1 MRRQRFI
8 AVSLRFALGFFSLNI
23 VSSQFGQSG
32 MITGTV
38 KDPNGE
44 LVAGAPVTLRR
55 EATGAKRDA
64 VTDNKGEF
72 KVDGLASGG
81 YKVTVKLDGFKTAE
95 YDLKIESGKTTTVEI
110 KLEIAEIR
118 VVSLVPPKGS
128 ITPNADPNY
137 RALRDGDF
145 AETYEVTN
153 LTLKRDVG
161 AITLR
166 NGRVGFLAPVLDKV
180 AIGVFT
186 GDGEFT
192 LTPVIDI
199 EKRHLRLVTGKD
211 TVIEPF
217 DRLVF
222 YFTDETW
229 QAIKSAGK
237 ESAPDQRMKDTLRD
251 FRNRMR
257 RNTETPHSLT
267 EAMYSGEYVE
277 NIDAATLGYLYNP
290 KRAPFFSAYIFG
302 KEHDDLRFHIRPQGA
317 APPLIISPEEVALIN
332 YDVLGKEEGVW
343 YLSHLESEWK
353 AGTASSREDKRIID
367 AQHYRIETVIGSDR
381 LTANCELTF
390 VALADGER
398 VLRFGLLPT
407 LRATKVVFG
416 EKEVDYI
423 QEKKN
428 EDSSFYAIF
437 PEPLVKGQKY
447 KIYIEYQGNKV
458 VRDEGGG
465 NFAVGARTSW
475 YPSVNAF
482 NDRATFDLTF
492 KVPKQYTLVGVGK
505 QVKEGE
511 ETDFTVSQWV
521 SDVPLAVAGF
531 NYGKFKKQAVT
542 DEQAKYQIEGYA
554 TSELPNYLGDRL
566 KARIRD
572 TEKIDGRPLRDTEKI
587 DGQPRPRM
595 SETEGMGGMTP
606 TRLTEK
612 AIVESQNSI
621 RIYNLWFG
629 ELPYGRIAITQQPQ
643 PNFGQSWPTLVYL
656 PIISFF
662 DSTQRLQLFG
672 MHSRLDDYI
681 QEITPHEVAHQW
693 WLHVVGWTT
702 YHDQWLAD
710 GFCGFSASLY
720 LQYTEGGKL
729 DKYLQFWENKR
740 NAILEKNRFGLRPN
754 DMGPIWMGLRLNI
767 PKAPRAYNQLVYP
780 KGAYIPHMLRW
791 MMYDRQTGDQ
801 KFMAM
806 MRDFVKSHFND
817 NASTETFKAIV
828 EKHMTKQMD
837 LDGNKRMNWF
847 FNQWVYGTEIPRYRF
862 DYSLAPGS
870 DGKVVLKG
878 KVTQSD
884 VSPNFKM
891 IVPVY
896 ADFGKGI
903 IRLGTIP
910 VTGNTTEEFEVSL
923 PEKPKRAMI
932 NYHYDVLAN

>member
-1 MRRQRFI
+1 
-8 AVSLRFALGFFSLNI
+8 
-23 VSSQFGQSG
+23 
-32 MITGTV
+32 
-38 KDPNGE
+38 
-44 LVAGAPVTLRR
+44 
-55 EATGAKRDA
+55 
-64 VTDNKGEF
+64 
-72 KVDGLASGG
+72 
-81 YKVTVKLDGFKTAE
+81 
-95 YDLKIESGKTTTVEI
+95 
-110 KLEIAEIR
+110 
-118 VVSLVPPKGS
+118 
-128 ITPNADPNY
+128 
-137 RALRDGDF
+137 
-145 AETYEVTN
+145 
-153 LTLKRDVG
+153 
-161 AITLR
+161 
-166 NGRVGFLAPVLDKV
+166 
-180 AIGVFT
+180 
-186 GDGEFT
+186 
-192 LTPVIDI
+192 
-199 EKRHLRLVTGKD
+199 
-211 TVIEPF
+211 
-217 DRLVF
+217 
-222 YFTDETW
+222 
-229 QAIKSAGK
+229 
-237 ESAPDQRMKDTLRD
+237 
-251 FRNRMR
+251 
-257 RNTETPHSLT
+257 
-267 EAMYSGEYVE
+267 
-277 NIDAATLGYLYNP
+277 
-290 KRAPFFSAYIFG
+290 
-302 KEHDDLRFHIRPQGA
+302 
-317 APPLIISPEEVALIN
+317 
-332 YDVLGKEEGVW
+332 
-343 YLSHLESEWK
+343 
-353 AGTASSREDKRIID
+353 
-367 AQHYRIETVIGSDR
+367 
-381 LTANCELTF
+381 LTF

-423 QEKKN
+423 QEKKD
-428 EDSSFYAIF
+428 EDSSFYAIL
-437 PEPLVKGQKY
+437 PKPLVKGQKY

-465 NFAVGARTSW
+465 NFAIGARTSW

-542 DEQAKYQIEGYA
+542 DEEAKYQIEGYA

-572 TEKIDGRPLRDTEKI
+572 TEKIDGRP
-587 DGQPRPRM
+587 QPRM
-595 SETEGMGGMTP
+595 SKTEGMGGMTP

-662 DSTQRLQLFG
+662 DSTQRWQMLGMNNKLTESLQV
-672 MHSRLDDYI
+672 
-681 QEITPHEVAHQW
+681 ITPHEVAHQW
-693 WLHVVGWTT
+693 WGHVVGSAT
-702 YHDQWLAD
+702 YHDQWLLEGLAD
-710 GFCGFSASLY
+710 FSAGLF
-720 LQYTEGGKL
+720 LQYTEDGKL
-729 DKYLQFWENKR
+729 DKYLKFWER
-740 NAILEKNRFGLRPN
+740 HRETALEKNPFGLRPN
-754 DMGPIWMGLRLNI
+754 DAGPIWMGLRLDT
-767 PKAPRAYNQLVYP
+767 PKAPRAYNQIVFS
-780 KGAYIPHMLRW
+780 KGSYVLHMLRW

-806 MRDFVKSHFND
+806 MRDFVKSHYND

-910 VTGNTTEEFEVSL
+910 VTGNTTEEFEVPL

-932 NYHYDVLAN
+932 NYHYDVLAH